1 MNYPMRADLT
11 DSESQAKTGTVP
23 SGHLKANALS
33 LADAIV
39 LGLASSAPAQTMAVA
54 LPALVAASGYA
65 GLLPIACA
73 FVPMLGIALGYQRL
87 NRWEQSAGATYTWVS
102 KALHPYLGFVA
113 GWMILMYYTLG
124 TTSMTVPAGTYTLQ
138 LIAPGIANNKPAAVA
153 VGSLWNLIV
162 TFLLLAGIEIAARLQ
177 RALAI
182 FEYLVLLFFAILGIR
197 ALMSGPAA
205 ARVTPAW
212 FSVSGAGGVKGF
224 VAGILIA
231 VFMYSG
237 WDAAIYVNEETKD
250 KEANPGRAAVSS
262 VVILLFVY
270 GLITF
275 AYQGVLSRSELQSS
289 AGNAL
294 AVIAERLMPGP
305 SSLLLSLVV
314 LLGTVAC
321 LQVAIVSSSRLGFA
335 MAEDRV
341 MPAFFRIVHPR
352 TGSPWAVTLFMGGIN
367 LVFLVLTAFEAGGTR
382 EVLSNIASALGII
395 ASLFYALTAIAAV
408 WQYRAVLF
416 KNAGNFALGGLWPA
430 LGAISLLTI
439 VVEAVLTRAVSTT
452 VLWAGLGAT
461 AVGLPIALGIHYIG
475 KVPLLGGSR
484 QEQIQLPDEAR

>member
-1 MNYPMRADLT
+1 MSDAP
-11 DSESQAKTGTVP
+11 SKTAT

-33 LADAIV
+33 LSDAII

-54 LPALVAASGYA
+54 LPALVVAVNYA

-87 NRWEQSAGATYTWVS
+87 NRWDQSAGATYTWVS

-138 LIAPGIANNKPAAVA
+138 LIAPGLVSSKLAVVA
-153 VGSLWNLIV
+153 VGGIWNLVV
-162 TFLLLAGIEIAARLQ
+162 TFLLLGGIEIAARFQ
-177 RALAI
+177 KILAI
-182 FEYLVLLFFAILGIR
+182 FEYLVLFFFVVLGIR
-197 ALMSGPAA
+197 ALATGRAA
-205 ARVTPAW
+205 APVTSAW
-212 FSVSGAGGVKGF
+212 FSLSGAGGTKGF
-224 VAGILIA
+224 LAGTLIA

-250 KEANPGRAAVSS
+250 KESNPGRAAVAS
-262 VVILLFVY
+262 VIILLFLY
-270 GLITF
+270 CLITF
-275 AYQGVLSRSELQSS
+275 AYQGAVSRTALQGS
-289 AGNAL
+289 AGNSLAL
-294 AVIAERLMPGP
+294 IAQSLLPGP
-305 SSLLLSLVV
+305 SSLVLSLVV

-321 LQVAIVSSSRLGFA
+321 LQVAVVSSSRLGFA

-341 MPAFFRIVHPR
+341 MPAFFKIVHPR
-352 TGSPWAVTLFMGGIN
+352 TGSPWAITLFMGGVN
-367 LVFLVLTAFEAGGTR
+367 LVFLFLTAFEAGGTR

-408 WQYRAVLF
+408 WQYRAVLG
-416 KNAGNFALGGLWPA
+416 KNAGNFILGGLWPA
-430 LGAISLLTI
+430 VGAISLLTV
-439 VVEAVLTRAVSTT
+439 VVEAALTRAVSPT

-461 AVGLPIALGIHYIG
+461 ALGLPVALAIHYIG
-475 KVPLLGGSR
+475 RVPL
-484 QEQIQLPDEAR
+484 